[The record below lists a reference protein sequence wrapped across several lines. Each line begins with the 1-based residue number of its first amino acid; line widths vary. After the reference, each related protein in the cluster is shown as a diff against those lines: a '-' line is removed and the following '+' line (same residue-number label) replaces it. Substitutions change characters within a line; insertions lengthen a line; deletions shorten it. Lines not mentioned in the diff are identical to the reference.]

1 MHKTAAIYARVSS
14 DRQKESGTIASQ
26 TAALRECARERAYI
40 VPPEWV
46 FEDDGFSG
54 ARMDRPGLEAV
65 RDLAA
70 EGRIEAVLVLSP
82 DRLSRKYAYQVL
94 LLEEFARCGVACE
107 FVQSPP
113 AETPQERLL
122 VQVQG
127 MIAEYERAQMAER
140 SRRGKRH
147 KARNGSPSVLSG
159 APYGYGYVKRSEG
172 VEARYEVLSG
182 EAAVVRQ
189 VFDSYTREQCSMG
202 AIARSLTEQGIPT
215 RSGKGRWDR
224 SVIWAMLRNPA
235 YHGRAC
241 YGKTGTGPRQRVTR
255 PLREPGKFP
264 GRQVAGR
271 ERPRE
276 EWIEIP
282 VPALVSEEQFE
293 QAHEQ
298 LEANKRHAAT
308 RRTKEPTLLQGML
321 VCRRC
326 GYAYYRTATRT
337 TKRKLYYYRC
347 LGADRWRYAEGV
359 RCPSRP
365 LRQDRLDALVWRELV
380 RLLEEPA
387 LLQAEL
393 QRRLEAGR
401 ETDPQRRRLADLRSE
416 RERLERAGARLV
428 TAYQEELIT
437 LDELR
442 SRMPAMHS
450 RKRVLET
457 ESEAIESAA
466 EEQERYLRI
475 ADTLESFRD
484 RLRASADTLNVIERQ
499 KVLRSLVKEVLVG
512 DGEITI
518 RHSIPL
524 TEGSSCSH
532 GKPASNS
539 SRQSPES
546 QGYLLRWG
554 SDHCPLW
561 GPPAR
566 VEPLPVLQYP
576 GAQPFADQPQQPLV
590 SNPLPQQLYQLC
602 PVDAVEE
609 FRDVCVQYPVD
620 LAPFDPDCD
629 GIERIVRPAPRSEP
643 VAEPEELRLVYR
655 RQDGVDNGLLDDFVL
670 QCGHPQRSRASVRLR
685 NVHPP
690 RRTRPVRSCL
700 HAPVQVEQSLFQ
712 PLPVL
717 RPSHSVHARCRSGLQ
732 PVVGLP

>member
-1 MHKTAAIYARVSS
+1 MTKTAAIYARVSS

-26 TAALRECARERAYI
+26 TAAVRECAQARAYI

-54 ARMDRPGLEAV
+54 ARLDRPGLEAV

-107 FVQSPP
+107 FVESPP

-127 MIAEYERAQMAER
+127 MIAEYERAQIAER

-159 APYGYGYVKRSEG
+159 APYGYRYVKRSEG
-172 VEARYEVLSG
+172 LEARYEVLAG

-215 RSGKGRWDR
+215 RTGKERWDR
-224 SVIWAMLRNPA
+224 SMIWGMLRNPA
-235 YHGRAC
+235 YYGRAC
-241 YGKTGTGPRQRVTR
+241 YGKTGTGSRQRVTR
-255 PLREPGKFP
+255 PLRKPGKFA
-264 GRQVAGR
+264 GRQVGGL

-282 VPALVSEEQFE
+282 VPALVSAEQFE
-293 QAHEQ
+293 QAQEQ
-298 LEANKRHAAT
+298 LEANKRHAT

-326 GYAYYRTATRT
+326 GYAYYRTSTRT
-337 TKRKLYYYRC
+337 KKRKLYYYRC
-347 LGADRWRYAEGV
+347 LGSDGWRYEEGV

-365 LRQDRLDALVWRELV
+365 VRQDRLDAMVWRELI

-387 LLQAEL
+387 LIEAEL
-393 QRRLEAGR
+393 ERRLEAGL
-401 ETDPQRRRLADLRSE
+401 ETDPQRRRQADLRSE

-442 SRMPAMHS
+442 SRMPAIHS
-450 RKRVLET
+450 RKRVLEA
-457 ESEAIESAA
+457 ELEAIRSAA
-466 EEQERYLRI
+466 EERERFLRI
-475 ADTLESFRD
+475 AETLESFRD
-484 RLRASADTLNVIERQ
+484 RLRASAETLELIERQ

-518 RHSIPL
+518 RHSIPM
-524 TEGSSCSH
+524 TEGSGCSH
-532 GKPASNS
+532 AKPDSNS
-539 SRQSPES
+539 STQSPEP

-554 SDHCPLW
+554 SPNSSLRSSSLARF
-561 GPPAR
+561 PPA
-566 VEPLPVLQYP
+566 VWQCHIGLEPAFNVQQHPFFLSVLP
-576 GAQPFADQPQQPLV
+576 
-590 SNPLPQQLYQLC
+590 
-602 PVDAVEE
+602 
-609 FRDVCVQYPVD
+609 
-620 LAPFDPDCD
+620 
-629 GIERIVRPAPRSEP
+629 
-643 VAEPEELRLVYR
+643 
-655 RQDGVDNGLLDDFVL
+655 
-670 QCGHPQRSRASVRLR
+670 
-685 NVHPP
+685 
-690 RRTRPVRSCL
+690 
-700 HAPVQVEQSLFQ
+700 
-712 PLPVL
+712 
-717 RPSHSVHARCRSGLQ
+717 
-732 PVVGLP
+732 

>member
-1 MHKTAAIYARVSS
+1 MTKTAAIYARVSS

-26 TAALRECARERAYI
+26 TATLRECARERAYS

-54 ARMDRPGLEAV
+54 ARLDRPGLEAV

-107 FVQSPP
+107 FVESPP

-127 MIAEYERAQMAER
+127 MIAEYERAQIAER

-159 APYGYGYVKRSEG
+159 APYGYRYVKRSEG
-172 VEARYEVLSG
+172 LEARYEVLAA
-182 EAAVVRQ
+182 EADVVRQ

-215 RSGKGRWDR
+215 RTGKKRWDR
-224 SVIWAMLRNPA
+224 SMIWGMLRNPA

-241 YGKTGTGPRQRVTR
+241 YGKTGTGSRQRVTR
-255 PLREPGKFP
+255 PLRKPGKFP
-264 GRQVAGR
+264 SRQVNGLQ
-271 ERPRE
+271 RPPA

-282 VPALVSEEQFE
+282 VPALVSAEQFE
-293 QAHEQ
+293 QAQEQ
-298 LEANKRHAAT
+298 LEANKRHAT

-326 GYAYYRTATRT
+326 GYAYYRTSTRT
-337 TKRKLYYYRC
+337 KKRKLYYYRC
-347 LGADRWRYAEGV
+347 LGSDGWRYEEGV

-365 LRQDRLDALVWRELV
+365 VRQDRLDAMVWRELV

-387 LLQAEL
+387 LIEAEL
-393 QRRLEAGR
+393 ERRLEAGR
-401 ETDPQRRRLADLRSE
+401 ETDPQRRRQAGLRGE
-416 RERLERAGARLV
+416 RERLERAGTRLV

-442 SRMPAMHS
+442 SRMPAIHS
-450 RKRVLET
+450 RKRVLEA
-457 ESEAIESAA
+457 ELEAIESAA
-466 EEQERYLRI
+466 EERERFLRI
-475 ADTLESFRD
+475 AETLESFQD
-484 RLRASADTLNVIERQ
+484 RLRASAETLEVIERQ

-518 RHSIPL
+518 RHSIPM
-524 TEGSSCSH
+524 TEGSGCSH

-539 SRQSPES
+539 SRLSSEP

-554 SDHCPLW
+554 SRSSSTLIPWCRPMLFRMLDNVFALIGLWSGTTSWCSPLT
-561 GPPAR
+561 
-566 VEPLPVLQYP
+566 
-576 GAQPFADQPQQPLV
+576 
-590 SNPLPQQLYQLC
+590 
-602 PVDAVEE
+602 
-609 FRDVCVQYPVD
+609 CVV
-620 LAPFDPDCD
+620 
-629 GIERIVRPAPRSEP
+629 IRTWE
-643 VAEPEELRLVYR
+643 
-655 RQDGVDNGLLDDFVL
+655 
-670 QCGHPQRSRASVRLR
+670 
-685 NVHPP
+685 P
-690 RRTRPVRSCL
+690 RRRTAS
-700 HAPVQVEQSLFQ
+700 
-712 PLPVL
+712 
-717 RPSHSVHARCRSGLQ
+717 
-732 PVVGLP
+732 